1 VLSLVLGGA
10 RSGKSRYAQG
20 LCAGRELVVV
30 VATARDDGDPEF
42 RERILRHRRDRP
54 ETWQTL
60 EEPLAV
66 PEAIASL
73 APGAVALVD
82 CVTLWLANL
91 AWEERQRSRD
101 QRAERVLARV
111 DALAAAAAGRELVL
125 VSNEVGGGI
134 VPENAAAREFRDLQG
149 LANQRLA
156 AAADRVVL
164 VTAGLPLPLRDTR

>member
-10 RSGKSRYAQG
+10 RSGKSRFALG
-20 LCAGRELVVV
+20 LCAGHELVVV
-30 VATARDDGDPEF
+30 VATGRDDGDPEW
-42 RERILRHRRDRP
+42 RERIQRHRRDRP
-54 ETWQTL
+54 PDWPTL

-66 PEAIASL
+66 PEAVLGL

-91 AWEERQRSRD
+91 AWEARVWSRGERE
-101 QRAERVLARV
+101 ERVLARV
-111 DALAAAAAGRELVL
+111 DALAAAAAGREVVL

-149 LANQRLA
+149 RANQRLA

-164 VTAGLPLPLRDTR
+164 VVAGLPLALKEPR